1 MKNTNTSAT
10 PWNDPDAL
18 SEAQR
23 YESPIPSRTL
33 ILNILEQNPQPLSH
47 AEFVTLFNL
56 KDPAAIE
63 AVSRRLSAMVRDSQL
78 TTVGHNPQ
86 SYRLISEDDLFIGKV
101 QSNTNGFGFVVLS
114 DHPDLFLTEREMRL
128 VFNGDIVSAR
138 ATGTDRRGRPLGR
151 IVDVKERQQTQV
163 IGHLQ
168 MQEGQFYIQPSH
180 PNAHQPIALEPDQVN
195 AAHLTIGDAAK
206 IEIDDWPTRE
216 EYANG
221 HVVEAFSNKVDT
233 QLIIPTTLIDFDLPH
248 VFSEQVLAET
258 AKYKEPAAKDR
269 KGRIDLRELPLVTID
284 GEDARDFDDAVYA
297 EKRAGGGFRL
307 IVAIADVS
315 HYVKL
320 KMALDDEAQARGTSV
335 YFPNYVV
342 PMLPED
348 LSNGLCSLKPNVD
361 RLCMVCDINLSRAGN
376 VMSFEFYESVMH
388 SQARLTY
395 DQVASY
401 LGSQTDAIPN
411 IPAVHKSID
420 TLNQLFHVMLTVRT
434 KRGAME
440 FETTETY
447 MTFDDKGGISAI
459 KPRTRNDAHRLI
471 EECMLLANTCAADF
485 ALKNLIPV
493 LYRNH
498 EPPEMNRVQKVRDY
512 VKLLGLSFPE
522 KPTQSDYQAIIEA
535 TRDRIDAPSIHT
547 VLLRSMMQAVY
558 APENLGHFGLAYE
571 AYTHFTSPIR
581 RYPDLLLHRA
591 IKNHLAG
598 RKTDLEGNQLV
609 AAGEQFSQTERRADD
624 ASRSVMSWL
633 KTHYMQQHIGDR
645 FEGVITAVTEFGFFV
660 TLSELYVEGLVHV
673 RNLGN
678 DFYEYN
684 VASQSMNGKTH
695 GQKFALGDK
704 VEIQV
709 AGANLEERKI
719 DFQLVKQLSSGGKPI
734 REKAPRVANAPTQA
748 KTTTPAKATPSG
760 RPARTGRQQPQTAK
774 PVTAQTAPTPAKPTA
789 PRPPRPTARKKPVQQ
804 PVAQAQPTEQVKTVA
819 APATPKS
826 PVAVV
831 NEVKIVTPTAAP
843 IEPIATKLPTE
854 VVAQSKE
861 RSDKTKSKPKA
872 EKSKSAKKS
881 TDKSSDQPKSKKGSG
896 KKSTDEKSAKK
907 DDSKKESSKK
917 SKKNK

>member
-1 MKNTNTSAT
+1 MKNTNTPAT
-10 PWNDPDAL
+10 PWNDPEAL

-56 KDPAAIE
+56 QDPAAIE
-63 AVSRRLSAMVRDSQL
+63 ALSRRLSAMVRDSQL
-78 TTVGHNPQ
+78 TAVGHNPQ
-86 SYRLISEDDLFIGKV
+86 RYRPISEDDLFIGKI
-101 QSNTNGFGFVVLS
+101 QSNTNGFGFVTLT

-128 VFNGDIVSAR
+128 VFNGDTVSAR

-151 IVDVKERQQTQV
+151 IVEVKERQQTQV

-168 MQEGQFYIQPSH
+168 VLDGQFYIQPSH
-180 PNAHQPIALEPDQVN
+180 PNAHQPIALEPDQVE
-195 AAHLTIGDAAK
+195 AAQLTIGDAAK

-248 VFSEQVLAET
+248 IFNKNVLAET
-258 AKYKEPAAKDR
+258 AKYKEPTAKDR

-307 IVAIADVS
+307 VVAIADVS
-315 HYVKL
+315 YYVKPG
-320 KMALDDEAQARGTSV
+320 MALDDEAQARGTSV
-335 YFPNYVV
+335 YFPNHVV

-361 RLCMVCDINLSRAGN
+361 RLCMVCDINLSRAGK

-395 DQVASY
+395 NQVADY
-401 LGSQTDAIPN
+401 LGGKTDAIPN
-411 IPAVHKSID
+411 IPAVHKSIN
-420 TLNQLFHVMLTVRT
+420 TLNQLFHVMLDVRA

-447 MTFDDKGGISAI
+447 MTFDDKGAISAI
-459 KPRTRNDAHRLI
+459 KPRTRNNAHRLI

-485 ALKNLIPV
+485 ALKNSIPV

-498 EPPEMNRVQKVRDY
+498 EPPEASRVQKVRDY

-522 KPTQSDYQAIIEA
+522 KPMQSDYQAIIEA
-535 TRDRIDAPSIHT
+535 TRDRIDAASIHT

-591 IKNHLAG
+591 IRNHLSG
-598 RKTDLEGNQLV
+598 KNTNLEGNQLV
-609 AAGEQFSQTERRADD
+609 AAGEQFSQTERRADE

-645 FEGVITAVTEFGFFV
+645 FTGVITAVTEFGFFV
-660 TLSELYVEGLVHV
+660 TLSDLYVEGLVHV

-678 DFYEYN
+678 DFYEYH
-684 VASQSMNGKTH
+684 VGSQSLQGKAH

-719 DFQLVKQLSSGGKPI
+719 DFQLVKQLSSNGKPI
-734 REKAPRVANAPTQA
+734 REKAPRVTTSTTKNTPA
-748 KTTTPAKATPSG
+748 KTTNRRSTQAGQKQTVRPTK
-760 RPARTGRQQPQTAK
+760 RPAPQK
-774 PVTAQTAPTPAKPTA
+774 
-789 PRPPRPTARKKPVQQ
+789 Q
-804 PVAQAQPTEQVKTVA
+804 PVKTSPQLEQKQEL
-819 APATPKS
+819 S
-826 PVAVV
+826 
-831 NEVKIVTPTAAP
+831 VTPLSN
-843 IEPIATKLPTE
+843 ATKENHVFTETSAQKQPEDSTLP
-854 VVAQSKE
+854 VKK
-861 RSDKTKSKPKA
+861 RSKPKG
-872 EKSKSAKKS
+872 EKTK
-881 TDKSSDQPKSKKGSG
+881 SG
-896 KKSTDEKSAKK
+896 KKSTDKPKSKKDSGKKSSDSQSTSKSA
-907 DDSKKESSKK
+907 KKESSKK
-917 SKKNK
+917 AKKTKTS